1 MTAPLW
7 VGVIIGVFFGA
18 IGQIWGI
25 GNPETLIRL
34 ARWHDRLVVGCLA
47 IGCAVAAL
55 IIYGLYAAGVSMHFS
70 PKPAY
75 IVGVGI
81 GGVLF
86 GAGMA
91 IAGYVPGSEL
101 MALGEGRRDALYA
114 LPGGLLG
121 AAAWTLLYQTAPG
134 RWLVRTA
141 NYGDLIA
148 SGSIH
153 HIRPIVTF
161 LIAIAYAIALLGA
174 AALLPRYR
182 GGDSSAT
189 QARSG
194 RISSRDRES
203 ASDTAAYLAEGGL
216 PSNRS
221 NRSDWLR
228 RSIISDVPSSNF
240 YSPTKLVTSVLIGV
254 AVAAAIVLHQIF
266 GESATYSWLVG
277 QLLLPHFDYTQHALH
292 GIGWEPLS
300 DLGTILG
307 SLLAALLITR
317 HYQSFHPVI
326 PPSWR
331 NRFGT
336 STITR
341 AAGSFGG
348 FFTMMFGAR
357 MADGC
362 TSGHLLSGGAQMAAS
377 AWIFALA
384 VFAGMIITARV
395 VYGTRP
401 HTKTGAD
408 TSTARTPKSRSRI
421 DDGTSA

>member
-1 MTAPLW
+1 MLTVTAPLW
-7 VGVIIGVFFGA
+7 LGIPVGMVFGA

-25 GNPETLIRL
+25 SNPETLIRL

-47 IGCAVAAL
+47 IASAAGAV

-75 IVGVGI
+75 VVGVTL

-91 IAGYVPGSEL
+91 ISGYVPGSAL

-121 AAAWTLLYQTAPG
+121 AAAWTLLYQTPPG
-134 RWLVRTA
+134 RWLVHTA

-153 HIRPIVTF
+153 RIRPMVTF

-174 AALLPRYR
+174 AAFLPRYR
-182 GGDSSAT
+182 GGDSAVA
-189 QARSG
+189 QAVSR
-194 RISSRDRES
+194 RTSSRDRDS
-203 ASDTAAYLAEGGL
+203 ASDTAAYLAEGAL
-216 PSNRS
+216 SPNPSKR
-221 NRSDWLR
+221 LR
-228 RSIISDVPSSNF
+228 RSMTSDVPASNF

-254 AVAAAIVLHQIF
+254 AVAAAIVSHQIF

-277 QLLLPHFDYTQHALH
+277 ELFLPHFDYTQHALH
-292 GIGWEPLS
+292 GVGWEPLS
-300 DLGTILG
+300 DIGTVLGA
-307 SLLAALLITR
+307 LLAALLITR
-317 HYQSFHPVI
+317 RYQGFQPVI

-336 STITR
+336 SAITR

-384 VFAGMIITARV
+384 VFAGMVTTARIA
-395 VYGTRP
+395 YGTSP
-401 HTKTGAD
+401 HTSTGAD
-408 TSTARTPKSRSRI
+408 T
-421 DDGTSA
+421 